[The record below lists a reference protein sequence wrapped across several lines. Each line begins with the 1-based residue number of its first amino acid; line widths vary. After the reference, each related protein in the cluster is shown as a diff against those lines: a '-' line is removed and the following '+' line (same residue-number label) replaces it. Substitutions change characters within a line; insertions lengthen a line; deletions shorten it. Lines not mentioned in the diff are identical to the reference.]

1 MPLFK
6 KNTVSKNLKE
16 ASKKTPVI
24 ADHSFSVLKGLRLT
38 EKATALQGQNQY
50 IFEINKCATKA
61 EIKKAIEKEYKVTVS
76 RVNTINSPAKPKH
89 FGRHVH
95 KKNGVAK
102 AMVTIKEGQKIET
115 GI

>member
-6 KNTVSKNLKE
+6 KSTTSKAPKE
-16 ASKKTPVI
+16 KSKDTPIVAGPFFRI
-24 ADHSFSVLKGLRLT
+24 VKGLRIT

-50 IFEINKCATKA
+50 IFEIDKRTTKP
-61 EIKKAIEKEYKVTVS
+61 EIKKAIEKEYKVTVI

-95 KKNGVAK
+95 KTSGVAK
-102 AMVTIKEGQKIET
+102 AVVTIKEGQKIET

>member
-1 MPLFK
+1 
-6 KNTVSKNLKE
+6 
-16 ASKKTPVI
+16 
-24 ADHSFSVLKGLRLT
+24 LRIT

-50 IFEINKCATKA
+50 IFEIDKRTTKP
-61 EIKKAIEKEYKVTVS
+61 EIKKAIEKEYKVTVV

-95 KKNGVAK
+95 KTSGVAK
-102 AMVTIKEGQKIET
+102 AIVTIKEGQKIET